1 MGRRWRSRW
10 MWIAGLVLVG
20 GVALAARLP
29 STAAAEPGSAT
40 VVLDGRPVFAVSA
53 APTGMSVAERASLI
67 DHRLAQVTGDPGVRI
82 DDLQIQE
89 EGAGDRDRRWRHGA
103 GVRDGPGCRRRR
115 PHARG
120 VGGRVARGHSCR
132 GREGPATP
140 TAGRQF
146 IVKVLDALGALLV
159 LVVIIAVE
167 QRVYRLAVGAIVRRR
182 ASGSLGVKLE
192 GGELLGADQLGPVL
206 LVVSNILR
214 WLIIALVFYA
224 YVTFNLRF
232 VPGAGT
238 VQRALREF
246 VTSPFV
252 AIWGSIIAYLP
263 NLFFVVVIACLAY
276 AAIRLSNFI
285 FDRIDQGTITF
296 GGFHRDLALPTAKLV
311 RFALFIV
318 ALVAMFP
325 YLPGAKSPAFQ
336 GISIFL
342 GILLSFGSSSA
353 IANIISGIILIYMR
367 PFQSGDRVS
376 IAGTVGDVVERTI
389 LVTRIRTVKNEVIT
403 IPNAAVM
410 GAHIINFSTATQ
422 GEGLILHTTITIG
435 YDAPWRTVH
444 ELLIGAAR
452 ATPGVLP
459 APAPFVLQTALDD
472 FYVAYQLNAYT
483 ADATRMAFTYSALH
497 ANIQD
502 GFNAGGIEINSPHYG
517 AIRDGNRTAVPDDY
531 LPAGYRPA
539 GFRIDA
545 AGPVPRDPAPTPDR

>member
-1 MGRRWRSRW
+1 M
-10 MWIAGLVLVG
+10 
-20 GVALAARLP
+20 
-29 STAAAEPGSAT
+29 
-40 VVLDGRPVFAVSA
+40 FAVSA
-53 APTGMSVAERASLI
+53 APTGMNVAERASLI
-67 DHRLAQVTGDPGVRI
+67 DQRLAQVADDPGVRI
-82 DDLQIQE
+82 GDFQIQQ
-89 EGAGDRDRRWRHGA
+89 
-103 GVRDGPGCRRRR
+103 
-115 PHARG
+115 
-120 VGGRVARGHSCR
+120 
-132 GREGPATP
+132 EGPATVIAGGG
-140 TAGRQF
+140 TALVYVTDRDAAAAGRTREALAAAWLGDIRAAVATTRDAHSHRQF

-182 ASGSLGVKLE
+182 ASGSLGVKLV

-263 NLFFVVVIACLAY
+263 NLFFVVVITCLAY